1 MTDEEAIDIVL
12 KFEGG
17 FTDNPNDHGGPTNFG
32 ITAADFGRFLGQAT
46 PATADQ
52 VKNMTREQARAIY
65 RKCYIEQPKF
75 DQVSDP
81 TLKLILIDSGVL
93 FGTGRATRWLQ
104 QALNVTVDGVFGDKS
119 KAALAAITDQARLAR
134 EVLGIRFQAIA
145 NIVVNDTSQ
154 IVLLRGWIN
163 RAVALLQDI

>member
-1 MTDEEAIDIVL
+1 MTDDEVIDVVL

-17 FTDNPNDHGGPTNFG
+17 FTNNPSDHGGPTNFG

-46 PATADQ
+46 PATPDQ
-52 VKNMTREQARAIY
+52 VRNMTVEQARAIY

-75 DQVSDP
+75 DQVADP
-81 TLKLILIDSGVL
+81 SLKLILIDSGVL

-119 KAALAAITDQARLAR
+119 RIALAAITDQTKLAR
-134 EVLGIRFQAIA
+134 QVLGIRFQAIA
-145 NIVVNDTSQ
+145 GIVANDTSQ
-154 IVLLRGWIN
+154 IVFLRGWIN
-163 RAVALLQDI
+163 RAVALLQNV